1 MATSRNPRSGGF
13 GQVAVMALHPQP
25 ENVREAR
32 EVVARAAGAA
42 GATRARVGD
51 LVVAVSEACTNAIEA
66 HVAAH
71 DEGLVDLQ
79 VVREANELV
88 VTVEDRGR
96 GFDPGAR
103 APRPR
108 LGHPDH
114 LSNERGWGID
124 LMRALVDHLTF
135 ERTSLGTRV
144 RLVIDV
150 PPM

>member
-1 MATSRNPRSGGF
+1 MT
-13 GQVAVMALHPQP
+13 LHPAP
-25 ENVREAR
+25 GNVREAR
-32 EVVARAAGAA
+32 QVVARAAGAA

-79 VVREANELV
+79 VVREPSELV

-103 APRPR
+103 APRPP

-114 LSNERGWGID
+114 LSIERGWGID
-124 LMRALVDHLTF
+124 LMGALVDRLTF
-135 ERTSLGTRV
+135 ERTPLGTRV